1 MNKKTEFVTFLLI
14 SPNKFSISVLNFF
27 SYKEDY
33 FEEKLFE
40 KSIDLYDPQILNE
53 FLEMNIFKIE
63 KKIQSF
69 VKEIIIIL
77 DSKDFFEI
85 NFSTKNKNFDNNL
98 NIDSLTLLLN
108 DARYQCR
115 QTYKDKKIIH
125 MIINNYIIDNKLY
138 SSMPVNVDCKDLSL
152 ELRFICLSNKVEKY
166 FEESLIKYQIS
177 ISKFISARYLSEIF
191 PHQEKN
197 IFWYAKD
204 LMDGFNKN
212 EVILINKSLKNEGF
226 FEKFFNFFN

>member
-27 SYKEDY
+27 SLKEDY

-125 MIINNYIIDNKLY
+125 MMTINYIHQCLLTLIA
-138 SSMPVNVDCKDLSL
+138 
-152 ELRFICLSNKVEKY
+152 RICL
-166 FEESLIKYQIS
+166 
-177 ISKFISARYLSEIF
+177 
-191 PHQEKN
+191 
-197 IFWYAKD
+197 
-204 LMDGFNKN
+204 
-212 EVILINKSLKNEGF
+212 
-226 FEKFFNFFN
+226 

>member
-27 SYKEDY
+27 SLKEHY

-85 NFSTKNKNFDNNL
+85 NFSTKNKNFDNKL

-108 DARYQCR
+108 DARNQCR

-125 MIINNYIIDNKLY
+125 MIINNYIIDN
-138 SSMPVNVDCKDLSL
+138 NCTRNWLSFL
-152 ELRFICLSNKVEKY
+152 IYFI
-166 FEESLIKYQIS
+166 
-177 ISKFISARYLSEIF
+177 
-191 PHQEKN
+191 
-197 IFWYAKD
+197 
-204 LMDGFNKN
+204 
-212 EVILINKSLKNEGF
+212 
-226 FEKFFNFFN
+226 